1 MWDAADLAT
10 LINPD
15 MPGYALGTKADLST
29 VGGLFRNGY
38 AEAFGMVSGS
48 NPRFYCA
55 ESAAPARNESLTV
68 DLVVYTV
75 TEIKPDKLGGVWLD
89 LEKQ

>member
-1 MWDAADLAT
+1 MWDAADLDT

-29 VGGLFRNGY
+29 VDGLFRNGY

-55 ESAAPARNESLTV
+55 ESTAPGRQVPARRLLRSQWPLNC
-68 DLVVYTV
+68 
-75 TEIKPDKLGGVWLD
+75 
-89 LEKQ
+89 